1 MKLKFILFLICCS
14 SLMLQSCSNLKG
26 NGNVVREERLITD
39 FNNIH
44 AAAGVEVYLIPGTEN
59 KVVVETDEN
68 LQKTIKT
75 KVTNGTL
82 KISQDGKVFF
92 SSKKNI
98 YITYINLNQVF
109 ASSGA
114 EISSDEVLKSQDL
127 ILKTSSGGEIDIE
140 ILSETA
146 RMQASSGSEIDING
160 KVINLYLKA
169 SSGAKIDA
177 EDLLAKNVE
186 AQASSGGTI
195 ELVAEDRLSTKASS
209 GGSISYKG
217 TPTLF
222 DNHETKSGNVRK
234 K

>member
-1 MKLKFILFLICCS
+1 
-14 SLMLQSCSNLKG
+14 MLQSCNTIKG
-26 NGNVVREERLITD
+26 NGNVTLDERSVAEFT
-39 FNNIH
+39 NIH
-44 AAAGVEVYLIPGTEN
+44 ASAGVAVYLIPGTEN